1 MTPPFISPL
10 PTLTDFSVSKT
21 INQKKSTWAH
31 SEISAYTGK
40 GKELSRPEVW
50 QSLDLGLYPPAFFW
64 VTYFYCYLG
73 HFPTQPDQEK
83 ASSNIGWIKQNWGH
97 GDGGSWLHNE
107 KPTSCFAPLLTSY
120 ATPCSAWRSEELQQ
134 TSTVHRRVC
143 HALPQAQNHNVKIER
158 M

>member
-40 GKELSRPEVW
+40 GKELSRPQVW
-50 QSLDLGLYPPAFFW
+50 QSLDLGLYPPAFSGIFLLLLRPLSYSAW
-64 VTYFYCYLG
+64 SRESLQQYWLNKAELG
-73 HFPTQPDQEK
+73 P
-83 ASSNIGWIKQNWGH
+83 WRW
-97 GDGGSWLHNE
+97 GSWLHNE

-143 HALPQAQNHNVKIER
+143 HAFPQAQNHSVKIER